1 MAYVTVETLAN
12 DLGALGVTEGAVVL
26 AHISLSRLGRVV
38 GGEQAVIEALLRVVG
53 PSGTVVMPAQSWQ
66 LCDPEYLGD
75 PEVPREVWP
84 LIRDNLPAYDPAV
97 TPTRTMGA

>member
-1 MAYVTVETLAN
+1 MLTVFAVGGLPEFEAGDDLAAILCDALEEVLEDGDIIAVTSKIVSKAE
-12 DLGALGVTEGAVVL
+12 
-26 AHISLSRLGRVV
+26 GRVV

-66 LCDPEYLGD
+66 LCDPEYLCD

-84 LIRDNLPAYDPAV
+84 LI
-97 TPTRTMGA
+97 